1 MYNIFHFFITRS
13 REDLTD
19 MDEIKYIFKNWI
31 KLYPNYNLFTY
42 DFVYTLRYKGKTLIQ
57 TLNEKVVM
65 SIFMSSE
72 MKEFHINGFC
82 KFKRVINAFSKLA
95 RLFKVKRAK
104 QFDIDCDLYTTPFDT
119 LPPSALMTMYD
130 DHTRTTYRFRISDL
144 MSIAHTALTNAPDFF
159 VTPVPIRNPY
169 TNIKFTKAQLYH
181 IYFCLKKSTLVIP
194 IIFHQLFLANFKLRL
209 FLRRNE
215 CTLVDMAIS
224 AFIKNSSKKE
234 KLGYLLDMMDRY
246 NYNINI
252 HENFPADKLVSV
264 LKPYLQDYIISTYSL
279 SPIQKMSAIQRIE
292 HKMSRF
298 HLLNPLFGRKVYQ
311 RGSATFID
319 TVHPATYSE

>member
-1 MYNIFHFFITRS
+1 MYNIFHFFITRAL
-13 REDLTD
+13 EDLTD
-19 MDEIKYIFKNWI
+19 MEETEYIFGNWI
-31 KLYPNYNLFTY
+31 QRYPDYVTY
-42 DFVYTLRYKGKTLIQ
+42 DFVHAMRYKGKTPIR
-57 TLNEKVVM
+57 TLNEKVIAN
-65 SIFMSSE
+65 IFMSPE
-72 MKEFHINGFC
+72 TKEALIDGFC
-82 KFKRVINAFSKLA
+82 NFKRVINAFSKLA

-104 QFDIDCDLYTTPFDT
+104 QFDIDCDLYTTPFDA

-144 MSIAHTALTNAPDFF
+144 MSLAHTALTNAPDFF
-159 VTPVPIRNPY
+159 ITPVPIRNPY

-194 IIFHQLFLANFKLRL
+194 SIFHQLFLANFKLRL
-209 FLRRNE
+209 FLKRNE

-224 AFIKNSSKKE
+224 GFIKNSSDKE
-234 KLGYLLDMMDRY
+234 KLEHLLDMMDRH

-292 HKMSRF
+292 HKMARF
-298 HLLNPLFGRKVYQ
+298 YLLNPLFGRKVYE
-311 RGSATFID
+311 RGRYAFID
-319 TVHPATYSE
+319 TVHSATYSE